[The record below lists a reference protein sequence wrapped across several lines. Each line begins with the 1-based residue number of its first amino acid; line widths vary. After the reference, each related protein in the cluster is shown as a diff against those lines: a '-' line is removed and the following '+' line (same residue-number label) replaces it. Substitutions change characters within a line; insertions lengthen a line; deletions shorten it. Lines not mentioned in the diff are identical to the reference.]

1 VESNPLSPSRGRDPL
16 QDTRGATWP
25 THVRLLP
32 VVALALLLASVSG
45 RADAAC
51 PASTAASQGPE
62 SRRCALIEAG
72 ILANHEGRF
81 GDAERSWQALR
92 ELDPSDPAAPLFEVE
107 TAWWRLVNDEGAVA
121 NDAIVRTRGAQAIEL
136 ADARLR
142 ANPDDALALGQKGAA
157 LIHLARLDGVR
168 GNLLKAG
175 RTGEKGRE
183 ALERA
188 IALEPERDGSRY
200 ALGLYSYYTSV
211 MPGFLKL
218 VNWLWFVP
226 KGDRDQGLAYL
237 DAVAKGEG
245 QHAVDAQFILMN
257 IHTYHAPVD
266 LSAALSTGRAL
277 HARYPD
283 NALFHSELIEVLLLL
298 GLYDDAIASAQTLE
312 ASRPIEPEPQAR
324 PQLARILR
332 AQAVLLSGRA
342 DEAWRIL
349 EPMDE
354 NTTRLPVW
362 GGAWLHL
369 VRGQVHDAR
378 GERAQALVEYALVT
392 GREGSRYNR
401 RAALIAEAAMTTP
414 FEPSA
419 YRELPMISAVP
430 D

>member
-1 VESNPLSPSRGRDPL
+1 MESNPSSPSRGRGPL
-16 QDTRGATWP
+16 RDTRGATWP
-25 THVRLLP
+25 TLARRLP
-32 VVALALLLASVSG
+32 VVTLALLLASALA
-45 RADAAC
+45 RAEGAC
-51 PASTAASQGPE
+51 PPSTAASPAPA

-72 ILANHEGRF
+72 VRANHEGRF
-81 GDAERSWQALR
+81 AEAEQNWQALR
-92 ELDPSDPAAPLFEVE
+92 ELDPGDPAAPLFEVE

-121 NDAIVRTRGAQAIEL
+121 NDAIVRTRSEQAIAL
-136 ADARLR
+136 AEARLR

-175 RTGEKGRE
+175 RNGEKGRE
-183 ALERA
+183 ALERSL
-188 IALEPERDGSRY
+188 ALDPDQDGSRY
-200 ALGLYSYYTSV
+200 ALGLYAYYTSV

-226 KGDRDQGLAYL
+226 KGDRDQGLAFL
-237 DAVAKGEG
+237 GAVAEG
-245 QHAVDAQFILMN
+245 DGHHAVDAQFILMN

-266 LSAALSTGRAL
+266 LTAALRTGRAL

-298 GLYDDAIASAQTLE
+298 GLYDEAIASAQRLE
-312 ASRPIEPEPQAR
+312 GSRPSEPEPQAR

-342 DEAWRIL
+342 DEAWQIL

-354 NTTRLPVW
+354 DTTRLPIW

-378 GERAQALVEYALVT
+378 GERAEALAEYRLVT
-392 GREGSRYNR
+392 AREGSRYNR

-419 YRELPMISAVP
+419 YRELPMISAAK